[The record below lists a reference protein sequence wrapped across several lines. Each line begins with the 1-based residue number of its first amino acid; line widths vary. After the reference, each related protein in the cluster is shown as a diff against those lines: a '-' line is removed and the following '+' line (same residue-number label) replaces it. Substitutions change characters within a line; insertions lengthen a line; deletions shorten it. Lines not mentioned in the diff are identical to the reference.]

1 MYPEHDIISSRLVY
15 RLHCLNLCK
24 EELESALEDILTRIE
39 TKQKSGDKTTNS
51 NKYVKVS

>member
-1 MYPEHDIISSRLVY
+1 MYQEHDIISSRLVY

-39 TKQKSGDKTTNS
+39 HKHNSNDKTAKTP
-51 NKYVKVS
+51 YIKVS